1 MKNYI
6 LSLLLPGVLYL
17 NCAKEPF
24 KVHAID
30 HNPEYEASQTGTL
43 ADTGKV
49 LQSANPNVMI
59 GAGVNINLLAQ
70 GGSYCDLVKKH
81 YNSLTAENAM
91 KMTSLQPQEGNF
103 NFSDKTIENLA
114 LNFGKKRIHGHTLL
128 WHRGLPQWVKNWE
141 TASLPAGTTRSQ
153 KMDSIMSRHIRNVVA
168 NYDNPSSIYK
178 DNGGKPLMKSW
189 DVVNEALDDNGNY
202 RAAKDIVNGEDKGS
216 IWYRTIGKSYVEKA
230 FTYARQV
237 AEARGD
243 TELKLFYNDYGHDYS
258 AKKLDSIYKLVMALK
273 EIKVNGKPIIDGIG
287 MQFHINVN
295 TSMTNVKM
303 ALIKMKSTGLLVHM
317 SELDLGLNKPGLPF
331 SAAVLDIQKQKYKDV
346 AMLYRKYV
354 PANQR
359 WGITFWNVGDEDSW
373 LTYNGSTQVDAAC
386 LFDLNYAKKPAF
398 FTFYDGLYLDIPSS
412 Y

>member
-1 MKNYI
+1 MLIPMKNSI
-6 LSLLLPGVLYL
+6 LSLLLPGLLYL

-24 KVHAID
+24 D
-30 HNPEYEASQTGTL
+30 HNRYEKKQTETP

-70 GGSYCDLVKKH
+70 EGAYRELVKKH
-81 YNSLTAENAM
+81 YNSLTAENSM
-91 KMTSLQPQEGNF
+91 KMISLQPQEGNF

-114 LNFGKKRIHGHTLL
+114 LDFGKKRIHGHTLL

-141 TASLPAGTTRSQ
+141 TASLPGGTTRAQ

-168 NYDNPSSIYK
+168 NYDNPSSVYK
-178 DNGGKPLMKSW
+178 DNSGKPLMKSW

-216 IWYRTIGKSYVEKA
+216 IWYRTVGKSYVEKA
-230 FTYARQV
+230 FTYARQA

-243 TELKLFYNDYGHDYS
+243 TALKLFYNDYGHDYS

-273 EIKVNGKPIIDGIG
+273 EIKVNGKSIIDGVG

-303 ALIKMKSTGLLVHM
+303 ALIKMKSTGLLIHM
-317 SELDLGLNKPGLPF
+317 SELDLSLNKPGLPF
-331 SAAVLDIQKQKYKDV
+331 SAAVLDIQKQKYKDI

-359 WGITFWNVGDEDSW
+359 WGITFWNVGDADSW
-373 LTYNGSTQVDAAC
+373 LTYNGTTQVDAAC
-386 LFDLNYAKKPAF
+386 LFDLDYAKKPVF
-398 FTFYDGLYLDIPSS
+398 FTFYDGLYLDIPTS